1 MSDSPRFVVGSKDF
15 LFDGEPIRLLSGALH
30 YFRVHPDQ
38 WADRLA
44 AARAMG
50 LNTVETYLPWNLHE
64 PEPGRHDFSGGL
76 DVERFVALAEEAGLF
91 VLLRPGPYICAEWE
105 LGGLPWWLLRDP
117 DMRLRSSYQPFLDAV
132 DAWFDVLIPKLLPML
147 TTRGGPALMV
157 QVENEFGSYGADP
170 DYLTHLRDVLLRRG
184 VDVPLF
190 TSDGPEEHM
199 LTNGLVDGVLG
210 TVNFG
215 SRAEEAFKAFRG
227 HRPDGPLMCME
238 FWCGW
243 FDHWGERHHERD
255 PLDAGATLDDILA
268 AGASVNFY
276 MWHGG
281 TNFGYLNGA
290 NHGAGFEPTITSYDY
305 DAPLSEWGA
314 PTPKFEA
321 FREVIAKHLGEP
333 LTEDP
338 PAVRLAGFGD
348 VRLTESAA
356 VLRNLVSVGRFDQ
369 PPTVEEAGIGHGFA
383 VYRASL
389 PAGATTLR
397 LPVVHDRA
405 QVLVDGVEVGVLERD
420 GEGDT
425 VALPPGGALVEI
437 LLENQGRVNYGPHLH
452 DRKGLLGG
460 VLVDGVALTGWEVLR
475 LTEVGKIHFGQQT
488 GGPVY
493 RRGVLRVDEP
503 ADTFVDL
510 PGFTKGVV
518 WVNGFNLGR
527 YWDRGPQTRLYV
539 PKPVLVEGANEVVV
553 LDLHPG
559 DSDTVRFMAEPALGE
574 PDVFRGSLG

>member
-1 MSDSPRFVVGSKDF
+1 MSDSPRFVVGSSDF
-15 LFDGEPIRLLSGALH
+15 LLDGEPIRLVSGALH

-64 PEPGRHDFSGGL
+64 PEPGGHDFSGGL

-147 TTRGGPALMV
+147 ATRGGPALMV

-170 DYLTHLRDVLLRRG
+170 DYLPHLRDGLLRRG

-199 LTNGLVDGVLG
+199 LTNGLVEGVLG

-215 SRAEEAFKAFRG
+215 SRAAEAFEAFRG
-227 HRPDGPLMCME
+227 HRAEGPLMCME

-243 FDHWGERHHERD
+243 FDHWGERHHARD
-255 PLDAGATLDDILA
+255 PLDAAATLDDILG

-305 DAPLSEWGA
+305 DAPLSEWGT

-321 FREVIAKHLGEP
+321 FRDVIAEHLGEP
-333 LTEDP
+333 LTEEP

-356 VLRNLVSVGRFDQ
+356 VLRNLVSVGRFEQ

-383 VYRASL
+383 VYRATL
-389 PAGATTLR
+389 PAGAATLR
-397 LPVVHDRA
+397 IPVVHDRA

-420 GEGDT
+420 GEQDT
-425 VALPPGGALVEI
+425 VALPPGGALLEI

-460 VLVDGVALTGWEVLR
+460 VEVDGVALSDWEVLR
-475 LTEVGKIHFGQQT
+475 LAEVDKIHFGQL
-488 GGPVY
+488 GGPLY
-493 RRGVLRVDEP
+493 RRGVLEVDEP
-503 ADTFVDL
+503 ADTFIDL
-510 PGFTKGVV
+510 PGFAKGVV

-539 PKPVLVEGANEVVV
+539 PKPVLVEGANEIVV

-559 DSDTVRFMAEPALGE
+559 DSDTVRFVAEPALGE

>member
-1 MSDSPRFVVGSKDF
+1 MSDSPRFVVGTKDF
-15 LFDGEPIRLLSGALH
+15 LLDGEPIRLVSGALH
-30 YFRVHPDQ
+30 YFRVHPEQ

-64 PEPGRHDFSGGL
+64 PEPGRHDFTGGL
-76 DVERFVALAEEAGLF
+76 DVERFVALAEETGLF

-132 DAWFDVLIPKLLPML
+132 DAWFDVVIPKLLPML
-147 TTRGGPALMV
+147 ATRGGPALMV
-157 QVENEFGSYGADP
+157 QLENEFGSYGADP
-170 DYLTHLRDVLLRRG
+170 AYLTHLRDGLLRRG

-199 LTNGLVDGVLG
+199 LTNGLVDDVLG

-227 HRPDGPLMCME
+227 HRAEGPLMCME

-243 FDHWGERHHERD
+243 FDHWGERHHARD
-255 PLDAGATLDDILA
+255 PLDAAATLDDILG

-290 NHGAGFEPTITSYDY
+290 NHGEGFEPTITSYDY

-314 PTPKFEA
+314 PTPKFGA
-321 FREVIAKHLGEP
+321 FRDVIAKHLGEP
-333 LTEDP
+333 LTEEP

-348 VRLTESAA
+348 VRLTESAP
-356 VLRNLVSVGRFDQ
+356 VLRNLVSVGRFDE

-389 PAGATTLR
+389 PAGAATLR
-397 LPVVHDRA
+397 IPVVHDRA
-405 QVLVDGVEVGVLERD
+405 QLLVDGAEIGVLERD
-420 GEGDT
+420 GECDT
-425 VALPPGGALVEI
+425 VALPPGGALLEI

-452 DRKGLLGG
+452 DRKGLPGG
-460 VLVDGVALTGWEVLR
+460 VLVDGAALCDWEVLR
-475 LTEVGKIHFGQQT
+475 LADLSKIHFGQPG

-493 RRGVLRVDEP
+493 RRGVLHVNDP

-510 PGFTKGVV
+510 PGFAKGVV

-539 PKPVLVEGANEVVV
+539 PKPVLVAGANEIVV

-559 DSDTVRFMAEPALGE
+559 DSDTVRFVAEPALGE
-574 PDVFRGSLG
+574 PDVFRGCLG

>member
-1 MSDSPRFVVGSKDF
+1 MSDSPRFVVGTKDF
-15 LFDGEPIRLLSGALH
+15 LLDGEPIRLVSGALH
-30 YFRVHPDQ
+30 YFRVHPEQ

-64 PEPGRHDFSGGL
+64 PEPGRHDFTGGL

-132 DAWFDVLIPKLLPML
+132 DAWFDVVVPKLLPML
-147 TTRGGPALMV
+147 ATRGGPALMV
-157 QVENEFGSYGADP
+157 QLENEFGSYGADP
-170 DYLTHLRDVLLRRG
+170 EYLAHLRDGLLRRG

-215 SRAEEAFKAFRG
+215 SRAAEAFKAFRG
-227 HRPDGPLMCME
+227 HRAEGPLMCME

-243 FDHWGERHHERD
+243 FDHWGERHHAREAQ
-255 PLDAGATLDDILA
+255 DAAATLDDILG

-290 NHGAGFEPTITSYDY
+290 NHGEGFEPTITSYDY

-314 PTPKFEA
+314 ATPKFEA
-321 FREVIAKHLGEP
+321 FRDVIAKHLGEP
-333 LTEDP
+333 LTEEP

-356 VLRNLVSVGRFDQ
+356 VLGNLVSAGRFDQ

-397 LPVVHDRA
+397 IPVVHDRA

-420 GEGDT
+420 GERDT
-425 VALPPGGALVEI
+425 VALPPGGALLEI

-475 LTEVGKIHFGQQT
+475 LADIGKIHFGQPAS
-488 GGPVY
+488 GPVY
-493 RRGVLRVDEP
+493 RRGVLSVDEP

-539 PKPVLVEGANEVVV
+539 PKPVLVEGANEIVV

-559 DSDTVRFMAEPALGE
+559 DSDTVRFVAEPALGE